1 MALIDIPQYRSE
13 LAEIRKSLLAAG
25 DALHIDHIR
34 EQLDELTE
42 EMNQPEFWNDPDHS
56 AKVNQKVSNLKGKLE
71 HYEKLLSSA
80 DDIEVMLEMAE
91 EEKDEDTVTEAVDE
105 LATLKEHTDA
115 LELETLMRG
124 DYDDNDA
131 VLSLHAGAGGTEAQD
146 WTSMLFRMYTRYC
159 EKMGFTVKVLDLLD
173 GDEAGIKSVTFEV
186 SGDHAYGYLR
196 GEKGV
201 HRLVRISPFD
211 ANARRHTSFAS
222 LDVAPMLDLLDG
234 DEAGIKSVTFEV
246 SGDHAYGYLRG
257 EKGVHRLV
265 RISPFDANARRHT
278 SFASLD
284 VAPMLE
290 DDDSDIEINM
300 KDVRVDTYH
309 SSGAGGQNVN
319 KTSSAVRMT
328 HYPTGIV
335 VSCQTERDQVQ
346 NRATCIKMLKAKLLE
361 LRERAKEEEMANIKG
376 EMKKIEWGSQIRSYV
391 FQPYTMVKDHRTNY
405 ESGNIDD
412 VMDGNLEGFITA
424 YLKMQ

>member
-1 MALIDIPQYRSE
+1 MIELEQYAQDLAGIRRS
-13 LAEIRKSLLAAG
+13 ILAAG
-25 DALHIDHIR
+25 DALHIDQMQ
-34 EQLDELTE
+34 EQIDELTE
-42 EMNQPEFWNDPDHS
+42 EMNQPEFWNDTDRS
-56 AKVNQKVSNLKGKLE
+56 TAVNKRLGHLKNRIS
-71 HYEKLLSSA
+71 HYQGLLSGA
-80 DDIEVMLEMAE
+80 DDIETMMELAKE
-91 EEKDEDTVTEAVDE
+91 ENDEDMVAEAGTALKD
-105 LATLKEHTDA
+105 LKEKAEA

-124 DYDDNDA
+124 DYDDSDA

-146 WTSMLFRMYTRYC
+146 WTQMLYRMYTRYC
-159 EKMGFTVKVLDLLD
+159 EKMGFQVKLLDLLD

-211 ANARRHTSFAS
+211 ANARRHTSFS
-222 LDVAPMLDLLDG
+222 
-234 DEAGIKSVTFEV
+234 
-246 SGDHAYGYLRG
+246 
-257 EKGVHRLV
+257 
-265 RISPFDANARRHT
+265 
-278 SFASLD
+278 SLD

-290 DDDSDIEINM
+290 EDNGEIEVDM
-300 KDVRVDTYH
+300 KYVRVDTYH

-328 HYPTGIV
+328 YVKDDVTIV

-346 NRATCIKMLKAKLLE
+346 NRATCLKMLKAKLLE
-361 LRERAKEEEMANIKG
+361 LREREKEQQMADIKG

-412 VMDGNLEGFITA
+412 VMNGNLEGFVTA

>member
-1 MALIDIPQYRSE
+1 MILEFDQYTQRIE
-13 LAEIRKSLLAAG
+13 TLRDQLKEVG
-25 DALHIDHIR
+25 DGLHIDDMQR
-34 EQLDELTE
+34 ELGELHE
-42 EMNQPEFWNDPDHS
+42 EMNADGFWDNLERSTH
-56 AKVNQKVSNLKGKLE
+56 VNRRISTLEGKIK
-71 HYEKLLSSA
+71 HYESLLSGC
-80 DDIEVMLEMAE
+80 DDVETMMELAQEENDDSMAE
-91 EEKDEDTVTEAVDE
+91 EIAVEIERLEKETEA
-105 LATLKEHTDA
+105 LT
-115 LELETLMRG
+115 LETLMRG
-124 DYDDNDA
+124 KYDDHDA
-131 VLSLHAGAGGTEAQD
+131 VISIHAGAGGTEAQD
-146 WTSMLFRMYTRYC
+146 WASMLYRMYTRYC
-159 EKMGFTVKVLDLLD
+159 ERMGFTVKLLDYLD

-211 ANARRHTSFAS
+211 ANARRHTSF
-222 LDVAPMLDLLDG
+222 
-234 DEAGIKSVTFEV
+234 T
-246 SGDHAYGYLRG
+246 
-257 EKGVHRLV
+257 
-265 RISPFDANARRHT
+265 
-278 SFASLD
+278 SLD

-290 DDDSDIEINM
+290 EMDTEIEIDM

-328 HYPTGIV
+328 HFPTGIV

-361 LRERAKEEEMANIKG
+361 LKEREREQEMADIKG
-376 EMKKIEWGSQIRSYV
+376 VMKKIEWGSQIRSYV
-391 FQPYTMVKDHRTNY
+391 FQPYTMVKDHRTGY

-412 VMDGNLEGFITA
+412 VMNGNLEGFTTS

>member
-56 AKVNQKVSNLKGKLE
+56 AKVNQKVSSLKGKLE

-80 DDIEVMLEMAE
+80 DDIEVML
-91 EEKDEDTVTEAVDE
+91 E

-159 EKMGFTVKVLDLLD
+159 EKMGFTVKV
-173 GDEAGIKSVTFEV
+173 
-186 SGDHAYGYLR
+186 
-196 GEKGV
+196 
-201 HRLVRISPFD
+201 
-211 ANARRHTSFAS
+211 
-222 LDVAPMLDLLDG
+222 LDLLDG

>member
-1 MALIDIPQYRSE
+1 MILEFDQYTQRIE
-13 LAEIRKSLLAAG
+13 TLRAQLKEVG
-25 DALHIDHIR
+25 DGLHIDDMQR
-34 EQLDELTE
+34 ELGELHE
-42 EMNQPEFWNDPDHS
+42 EMNADGFWDNLERSTH
-56 AKVNQKVSNLKGKLE
+56 VNRRISTLEGKIK
-71 HYEKLLSSA
+71 HYESLLSGC
-80 DDIEVMLEMAE
+80 DDVETMMELAQEENDDSMAE
-91 EEKDEDTVTEAVDE
+91 EIAVEIERLEKETEA
-105 LATLKEHTDA
+105 LT
-115 LELETLMRG
+115 LETLMRG
-124 DYDDNDA
+124 KYDDHDA
-131 VLSLHAGAGGTEAQD
+131 VLSIHAGAGGTEAQD
-146 WTSMLFRMYTRYC
+146 WASMLYRMYTRYC
-159 EKMGFTVKVLDLLD
+159 ERMGFTVKLLDYLD

-211 ANARRHTSFAS
+211 ANARRPTSF
-222 LDVAPMLDLLDG
+222 
-234 DEAGIKSVTFEV
+234 T
-246 SGDHAYGYLRG
+246 
-257 EKGVHRLV
+257 
-265 RISPFDANARRHT
+265 
-278 SFASLD
+278 SLD

-290 DDDSDIEINM
+290 EMDTEIEIDM

-328 HYPTGIV
+328 HFPTGIV

-361 LRERAKEEEMANIKG
+361 LKEREREQEMADIKG
-376 EMKKIEWGSQIRSYV
+376 VMKKIEWGSQIRSYV
-391 FQPYTMVKDHRTNY
+391 FQPYTMVKDHRTGY

-412 VMDGNLEGFITA
+412 VMNGNLEGFTTS